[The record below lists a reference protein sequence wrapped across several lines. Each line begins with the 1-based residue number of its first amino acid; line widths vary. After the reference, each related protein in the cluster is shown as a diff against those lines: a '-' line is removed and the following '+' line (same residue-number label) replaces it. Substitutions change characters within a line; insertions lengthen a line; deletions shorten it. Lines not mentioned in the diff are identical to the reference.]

1 MKVPVIEHQI
11 YICSACKHIARRLAF
26 RRAEVPITHWP
37 VTPIS
42 VDTLWKERIAA
53 RGTWRNGSRRC
64 AADRSTSK
72 REQQQ
77 RRLSA
82 GRRQL
87 RRSAASKR
95 LLRNSSLYPSN
106 RLARPVANVRARQV
120 ADLTVCEHSPA
131 SRDRTPSQ
139 SRSTIDRIWSLAGRN
154 RARSLLPNRP
164 SQAMN
169 TEKTNGEST
178 PPAITSFSPVRSG
191 ASSPRK

>member
-1 MKVPVIEHQI
+1 VFGLQTHCTATSVPTRRGADHSLAG
-11 YICSACKHIARRLAF
+11 YTHIGRHALEGAHCCPRNLA
-26 RRAEVPITHWP
+26 
-37 VTPIS
+37 
-42 VDTLWKERIAA
+42 ER
-53 RGTWRNGSRRC
+53 